1 MNPGVNPNQ
10 KKFTVTDSVLPV
22 TDLNVE
28 VKESNQLVSGLDK
41 KLPAWTFL
49 KFIFLFSFISAI
61 ALAGVNIWIDIY
73 GLFLPVKGREIQV
86 YNNDRISKYLLS
98 YRYIPQNFNV
108 AILGTSLSANLDVT
122 VYNRKQ
128 NLFKIYNA

>member
-1 MNPGVNPNQ
+1 MNPGLNPNQ
-10 KKFTVTDSVLPV
+10 KKFTATDSILPV
-22 TDLNVE
+22 TDLNVPA
-28 VKESNQLVSGLDK
+28 KESSELGSVLDR

-49 KFIFLFSFISAI
+49 KFIFFFSLI
-61 ALAGVNIWIDIY
+61 AATGLAGVNVWIDIY

-122 VYNRKQ
+122 EYNRK
-128 NLFKIYNA
+128 